1 MLGGYAHKLARIDL
15 STGQVECFAPDPKD
29 LEMYVGG
36 RGLGVKYVYENGPKV
51 DPLGP
56 ENLLCIMNGPLSGT
70 RAKMSGRLAVVTKS
84 PLTGTVT
91 DSHLGGL
98 DRRQAEV
105 GGV

>member
-15 STGQVECFAPDPKD
+15 STGQVEYFAPDPKD

-36 RGLGVKYVYENGPKV
+36 RGLGVKCVYENGPSV

-91 DSHLGGL
+91 DSHMGG
-98 DRRQAEV
+98 
-105 GGV
+105 GPPPS